1 MRIMEKQKWTNQ
13 QGKEKSKMRE
23 VLTTTSTKF
32 CALLYRKSIFYLTLL
47 AFLSLTSIASL
58 MAQCALCTKTA
69 QQLGDGPAAGLNKGI
84 LYLMGIPLCIL
95 SIVGYK
101 WYKKE
106 KINRTQ
112 EDNA

>member
-1 MRIMEKQKWTNQ
+1 MEKQKWTNQ
-13 QGKEKSKMRE
+13 QGKEKGKMRK
-23 VLTTTSTKF
+23 VLTTTSSNTKF
-32 CALLYRKSIFYLTLL
+32 WALLYRKSIFYMTLL
-47 AFLSLTSIASL
+47 AFLSLTTMASL

-112 EDNA
+112 EDKA